1 MNEKKDV
8 RMCVHRHEGSKAFR
22 GSVSDRQSL
31 GTVHTYAHTVHAI
44 QTYIHNYVDKYKHTE
59 CIHKYM
65 YHS

>member
-1 MNEKKDV
+1 MIEKKDV
-8 RMCVHRHEGSKAFR
+8 RTCVHRHEGSKAFR

-31 GTVHTYAHTVHAI
+31 GTVHTYICTYSTCNTDVHT
-44 QTYIHNYVDKYKHTE
+44 YVDKYKHTE

>member
-1 MNEKKDV
+1 MRR
-8 RMCVHRHEGSKAFR
+8 RMYLRAYVHRYEGSKAFR

-44 QTYIHNYVDKYKHTE
+44 QTYIHTYVDEYKHTE